1 MLTEDQLRHSEQA
14 LVKFRQDDA
23 LSEMLDDYAELIRD
37 YSKLKAEYEE
47 ARESRERYKKLSKGQ
62 DLGQYVLVLVD
73 GDGDGYHFQDDF
85 VRKGANDGGGNAAR
99 ALNEAVKQS
108 LKPRIWGTA
117 RYLSAFTPMLRV
129 CLGRYP
135 GLVCVGRRSALSPRL
150 LPTSIALL
158 ATAISSMLV
167 NSRRVP
173 TSNSA
178 IICGTISATFSAS
191 TFSSRLAMTKP
202 T

>member
-14 LVKFRQDDA
+14 LIKFRQDDA

-99 ALNEAVKQS
+99 ALNEAVKAKLEAKNLGHCQI
-108 LKPRIWGTA
+108 LIRIYA
-117 RYLSAFTPMLRV
+117 NVAE
-129 CLGRYP
+129 
-135 GLVCVGRRSALSPRL
+135 
-150 LPTSIALL
+150 
-158 ATAISSMLV
+158 
-167 NSRRVP
+167 
-173 TSNSA
+173 
-178 IICGTISATFSAS
+178 
-191 TFSSRLAMTKP
+191 
-202 T
+202 